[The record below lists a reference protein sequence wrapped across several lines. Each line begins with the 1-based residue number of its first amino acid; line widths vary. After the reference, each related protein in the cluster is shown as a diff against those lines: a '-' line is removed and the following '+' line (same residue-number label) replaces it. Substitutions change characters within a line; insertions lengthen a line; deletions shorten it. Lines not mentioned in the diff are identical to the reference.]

1 MCIFAENILS
11 IFFVSLKKLHPC
23 YVTCEDLF
31 PGPIVEST
39 RYNKSESSFS
49 CCHIAVNREILGIT
63 DFNQLETILFVLDT
77 SSHSMYFVVIA
88 RQPNKSAKVKVIQTV
103 SVK

>member
-1 MCIFAENILS
+1 MCISGENILS
-11 IFFVSLKKLHPC
+11 IFFVSLKNFTLVMLPAR
-23 YVTCEDLF
+23 DLF
-31 PGPIVEST
+31 PGPIVVST
-39 RYNKSESSFS
+39 RYNKGESSFS

>member
-1 MCIFAENILS
+1 MLPAR
-11 IFFVSLKKLHPC
+11 
-23 YVTCEDLF
+23 DLF
-31 PGPIVEST
+31 PGPIVVST
-39 RYNKSESSFS
+39 RYNKGESSFS

-88 RQPNKSAKVKVIQTV
+88 RQPNKSVKVKVIQTV